1 VNGNI
6 NSASFG
12 AVVSAA
18 APRLMQAAV
27 KFVF

>member
-6 NSASFG
+6 NSSTFG
-12 AVVSAA
+12 EVVSAA

-27 KFVF
+27 KLAF